1 MPLNQP
7 QVRPEAA
14 DTIASELPSN
24 EGAARLA
31 PYALWSIC
39 LALFAAATSMSCVFA
54 ILPAVGRDLGLNET
68 QLGWVV
74 APAAFVFV
82 LFGPVWGR
90 LGQSWSARAILTA
103 SLTVIAALT
112 LLFGYTM
119 AWRLEQGISLLGCFI
134 LLTASRVLLS
144 PFSAAM
150 LPTAQSYIANTT
162 DSAGRHRALAGM
174 GASFALGMV
183 LSPGL
188 AAVATS
194 AGLLMPFYLV
204 AALLLAA
211 ACSTWIFLPR
221 FVQMT
226 PHPQA
231 VVTGAAGSRTTWLS
245 VWRPLAILVL
255 LYTIYGI
262 LMQVTGFRMRDQFHL
277 DAQHAT
283 QYAGAALMATAAALV
298 AAQIVL
304 SRMAVSG
311 LHAQRRIV
319 LGGGLLG
326 LVGLA
331 ALVGQP
337 GFLIQL
343 PAMALFGLS
352 LGIFMPFVLN
362 LLTLR
367 AQGAS
372 DQARI
377 GGFSGAAQG
386 LGMVIGPLLGAWSYR
401 IDGRI
406 PYWIAV
412 TSLLL
417 VCALYAHATAPHR

>member
-1 MPLNQP
+1 MPTSQ
-7 QVRPEAA
+7 QKIRSGAA
-14 DTIASELPSN
+14 GTNASELPSS
-24 EGAARLA
+24 EGLARLE
-31 PYALWSIC
+31 PHALWSIC

-54 ILPAVGRDLGLNET
+54 ILPSVGRDLGLNET

-90 LGQSWSARAILTA
+90 LGQSWSARTILTA

-119 AWRLEQGISLLGCFI
+119 AWRLDQGISLFECFV

-162 DSAGRHRALAGM
+162 DSAGRPRALAGM

-194 AGLLMPFYLV
+194 AGLLMPFYVV

-221 FVQMT
+221 FAQMA
-226 PHPQA
+226 PDSH
-231 VVTGAAGSRTTWLS
+231 VVMNGPAGGRAPWLAL
-245 VWRPLAILVL
+245 WRPLAILAL

-262 LMQVTGFRMRDQFHL
+262 LMQVTGFRMQDQFHL
-277 DAQHAT
+277 DSQHAT

-298 AAQIVL
+298 AAQMVL
-304 SRMAVSG
+304 SRLSVSG
-311 LHAQRRIV
+311 LRAQRRIV
-319 LGGGLLG
+319 LGGGALG

-331 ALVGQP
+331 SLAGQP
-337 GFLIQL
+337 AFSIQL

-367 AQGAS
+367 AQGAG

-401 IDGRI
+401 INGQI

-417 VCALYAHATAPHR
+417 ACALYAYATAPQR